1 MHLAKYCA
9 GIRINLLRIRY
20 TLMNRTL
27 YIGYLLRAGTPAF
40 ICFAR
45 DSPAHRDY
53 LTRHQSAW
61 PTSPSPYPNVPQ
73 TPHPLIFF
81 QRELCSSNTASC
93 VLVAGAPRP
102 SGSPWWPPAP
112 PAEPGQQDT
121 QDFFLSSMWICQ
133 KKLNVVLCS
142 VADPDPAGSEPL
154 WSDSDPT
161 KKCLKTRNKSNT
173 LNIYFLLKN
182 LHFLILPTNSE

>member
-61 PTSPSPYPNVPQ
+61 PTSPSPNPTIPQ
-73 TPHPLIFF
+73 TPP
-81 QRELCSSNTASC
+81 
-93 VLVAGAPRP
+93 P
-102 SGSPWWPPAP
+102 SY
-112 PAEPGQQDT
+112 
-121 QDFFLSSMWICQ
+121 FLSER
-133 KKLNVVLCS
+133 VV
-142 VADPDPAGSEPL
+142 
-154 WSDSDPT
+154 
-161 KKCLKTRNKSNT
+161 
-173 LNIYFLLKN
+173 F
-182 LHFLILPTNSE
+182 